1 MGQLKIGASMNKLTQ
16 LLGCCIAFTL
26 LQSLPAGAAFHH
38 PKFVEIQLI
47 TSGNLDAGTAR
58 LSPDGSGVRIAL
70 DLKNLPEGE
79 HAIHIHQNAKCEGP
93 DFLSAGGH
101 FNPNH
106 REHGTKNPKGAHAG
120 DIPEN
125 IEVMPDG
132 TAHQTFVIKS
142 ISLKKDAPNSV
153 FLNGGTSIVIH
164 AGPDDMMT
172 DPSGNSGA
180 RIACGEIVE
189 P

>member
-1 MGQLKIGASMNKLTQ
+1 MNKPTK
-16 LLGCCIAFTL
+16 LLGSCIALIGL
-26 LQSLPAGAAFHH
+26 LTLPAAAAFHH
-38 PKFVEIQLI
+38 HKAVEVELI
-47 TSGNLDAGTAR
+47 TSKNLDAGTAR
-58 LSPDGSGVRIAL
+58 LLPDGNGVKISL

-142 ISLKKDAPNSV
+142 ISLKKDASNSV

-180 RIACGEIVE
+180 RIACGKIVG